1 MDAGALRQPFAKLRL
16 VESRWLAP
24 IIVATGYFLGAHA
37 AFLVGTL
44 SDRIFAPFWPPNAIL
59 FCGLLLTRPNRWA
72 GILAAVFPAHL
83 LAESYV
89 GMSATAMIWAY
100 VTNCTVAIVN
110 ALVLRRL
117 STPPWFGSMRNAGI
131 YIASTAGIVPA
142 IVALAGA
149 FVPILGGAAAADYPY
164 YWVSWYV
171 GNALACLTIGHI
183 ILVWSEAGG
192 DNIWSVPWLEAVE
205 ALLFVVGLIVASLLS
220 LYFAGHFVE
229 SAFRPAILY
238 APLLIVLWGS
248 ARFGEKGAS
257 VSILVLTMTSIWMTL
272 NGHSPFVAATAEKSV
287 VALQLF
293 IFGIAIP
300 VILFSAAIDRLR
312 AAKRTTHKLVNSVL
326 AAQDGERRRI
336 ARELHD
342 STAQNLVG
350 ANLMIAHLTSD
361 PKAQNHA
368 AMEEIGSV
376 LQQSIQELRLL
387 SQVLHPP
394 RLEERG
400 LRPALE
406 QYVAG
411 FIERSGIQ
419 VDLAIADSIGR
430 LPSEIELVLYRVIQE
445 ALTNVER
452 HSGSKTASIRLK
464 KRKTRTSDTIVLAV
478 EDKGRGMPA
487 GQVRSHNSMKATRGI
502 GLESMRERVE
512 DIGGSLKV
520 SSTSGGMLVS
530 AIVPLAGN

>member
-1 MDAGALRQPFAKLRL
+1 MDADALRQPFARLRL
-16 VESRWLAP
+16 SEARWLAP
-24 IIVATGYFLGAHA
+24 VIIATGYFLGAHA

-59 FCGLLLTRPNRWA
+59 FCGLLLTRPSKWA
-72 GILAAVFPAHL
+72 GILAAAYPAHL

-89 GMSATAMIWAY
+89 GMSLTAMLWAY
-100 VTNCTVAIVN
+100 VTNCAVAIGN
-110 ALVLRRL
+110 ALVLRRF
-117 STPPWFGSMRNAGI
+117 SAPPWFGSMGKAGM
-131 YIASTAGIVPA
+131 YIALTAGIIPA
-142 IVALAGA
+142 IVSLGGA
-149 FVPILGGAAAADYPY
+149 FVPILGGAAAANYPY
-164 YWVSWYV
+164 FWATWYV

-183 ILVWSEAGG
+183 ILVWSEAATGTIRSLRWRDAIEG
-192 DNIWSVPWLEAVE
+192 F
-205 ALLFVVGLIVASLLS
+205 LFVAALIVASLLS
-220 LYFAGHFVE
+220 FHFAGHFIE

-238 APLLIVLWGS
+238 APLPIVLWGS

-272 NGHSPFVAATAEKSV
+272 NGHSPFVAATPEKSV

-300 VILFSAAIDRLR
+300 VILYSAAIDQLR

-336 ARELHD
+336 ARDLHD

-350 ANLMIAHLTSD
+350 ANLMIARLTGE
-361 PKAQNHA
+361 PKSQNHA
-368 AMEEIGSV
+368 AMEEIESV
-376 LQQSIQELRLL
+376 LLQSIQELRLL
-387 SQVLHPP
+387 SYVLHPP
-394 RLEERG
+394 RLEDGG

-419 VDLAIADSIGR
+419 VDLAIADSFGR
-430 LPSEIELVLYRVIQE
+430 LPSEIELGLYRVIQE

-452 HSGSKTASIRLK
+452 HSGSKTASIRLT
-464 KRKTRTSDTIVLAV
+464 RRRTRTSDVVELAV
-478 EDKGRGMPA
+478 EDKGRGMLA
-487 GQVRSHNSMKATRGI
+487 GQIQSDSSLKARRGI
-502 GLESMRERVE
+502 GLES
-512 DIGGSLKV
+512 
-520 SSTSGGMLVS
+520 
-530 AIVPLAGN
+530 